1 MIDAQFMA
9 HAIQLAE
16 LGRYTTAPNPC
27 VGCVLVQGE
36 RVIGTGYHRR
46 AGEPHAERLALAA
59 AEAAGEN
66 PTGSTAYVTLEPC
79 CHHGRT
85 PPCTDALIAAGV
97 NRVVVAMPD
106 PNPLVAGRGITQ
118 LRHAGIAVTVGVL
131 DRAAQRLN
139 LGFCKR
145 MTSGMPFV
153 RCKLAA
159 SLDGCTALASGE
171 SCWITGEAARHDVQR
186 WRARAAAMMT
196 GVGTVLID
204 NPALTV
210 RINPETGIELTDLHQ
225 WPQPL
230 RVITDSQLR
239 TPPTAQLLHLPGK
252 TLIATG
258 ADVNSERAAALI
270 AAGAELFACELN
282 TDGRIELTMLVRE
295 LAARGCNEVLLETG
309 ATLAGAA
316 LQAGLID
323 ELVLYLAP
331 HLLGDSGR
339 GLFTLL
345 GIDRMNQRIELEWQ
359 DVRQVG
365 NDLRLTLRPIIA
377 A

>member
-1 MIDAQFMA
+1 MA

-66 PTGSTAYVTLEPC
+66 PARSTAYVTLEPC

-85 PPCTDALIAAGV
+85 PPCTDALIAAAV
-97 NRVVVAMPD
+97 RRVVVAMPD
-106 PNPLVAGRGITQ
+106 PNPLVAGRGIAQ

-131 DRAAQRLN
+131 DRAAQLLN

-153 RCKLAA
+153 KCKLAA
-159 SLDGCTALASGE
+159 SLDGRTALASGE
-171 SCWITGEAARHDVQR
+171 SCWITGEAARRDVQR
-186 WRARAAAMMT
+186 WRARSAAIMT

-258 ADVNSERAAALI
+258 ADVNNERAAALI

-282 TDGRIELTMLVRE
+282 TDGRIELTALVRE
-295 LAARGCNEVLLETG
+295 LATRGCNEVLLETG

-316 LQAGLID
+316 MQAGLID
-323 ELVLYLAP
+323 ELIIYLAP

-365 NDLRLTLRPIIA
+365 NDLRLTLRPINA